1 MMWRRLWSGH
11 KATVRRAIVLA
22 AVGGSVLAGV
32 PATASAAGMGPVV
45 LTVAYDASGTSTV
58 AKTNSTVQLGPATLT
73 TGLDAQGNFT
83 GSLPLPPT
91 TTSFNALGLLPTKAT
106 ITFIPAGPLT
116 GALSAHPNVMITS
129 TATYYLQL
137 SDVTVAGLPAFVGD
151 HCQTSQPVSI
161 PANTPAGQTFN
172 LTTGGTLTGT
182 YTIGEFDD
190 CGLIT
195 PLINLLVPGPG
206 NTVSLQL
213 SHGRIVTS

>member
-1 MMWRRLWSGH
+1 M
-11 KATVRRAIVLA
+11 VLA
-22 AVGGSVLAGV
+22 AVGMGVLAGV
-32 PATASAAGMGPVV
+32 PAAAGADPVV

-58 AKTNSTVQLGPATLT
+58 AKTNSTVALGPATLT
-73 TGLDAQGNFT
+73 TKLDAKGNFT

-106 ITFIPAGPLT
+106 ITFLPAGPVT
-116 GALSAHPNVMITS
+116 GFLSAHPTPAVTS
-129 TATYYLQL
+129 TATYYLKL

-151 HCQTSQPVSI
+151 HCQTEQPVAI

-172 LTTGGTLTGT
+172 ITTGGTVTGT
-182 YTIGEFDD
+182 YTIGDFAD

-206 NTVSLQL
+206 NTATLQL
-213 SHGRIVTS
+213 SNGRVITG